1 MRDVEVSER
10 VPDFTDRK
18 GLAVVP
24 RMQQHAGIPV
34 WWVLVTPPAGIVTG
48 LAVGQFGLLGLAGAV
63 ATSIAV
69 VAGGAGVRA
78 ASRRARHRFVP
89 AQV

>member
-24 RMQQHAGIPV
+24 QHAGIPG

-48 LAVGQFGLLGLAGAV
+48 LAIGQFGLLGLAGAV

>member
-1 MRDVEVSER
+1 MGDVEVTER
-10 VPDFTDRK
+10 MPDFTDRK

-24 RMQQHAGIPV
+24 RMQQHAGVPD
-34 WWVLVTPPAGIVTG
+34 WWVLVTPPAGIATG
-48 LAVGQFGLLGLAGAV
+48 LALGEFGLLGLAGAV

-78 ASRRARHRFVP
+78 ASRRVRLRFVP
-89 AQV
+89 ARV